1 MTFVVMAPEHPLVD
15 KITTSEY
22 KNAVAKM
29 DEASLIF
36 QEENLEIYNE
46 VYNSLREYA
55 WNMYSVSGGDAK
67 PVLQQNLSEPLT
79 VSSMVELALNN
90 STVFDHYKSTSRQK
104 NERLIAVLNSEKYF
118 SAPLDPMD
126 LELSSEEITKSEFI
140 SRRCCARFLWNTY
153 VKNQGE
159 MSLLT
164 KYSTRYNA
172 TGRTKSPVADVSV
185 SNIDFDAVLG
195 VIENE
200 IMDLPDGKHFFPNK
214 IVTKLDFLKWIKS
227 IEK

>member
-1 MTFVVMAPEHPLVD
+1 MFNID
-15 KITTSEY
+15 TTDFTLSIPILE
-22 KNAVAKM
+22 K
-29 DEASLIF
+29 SLLF
-36 QEENLEIYNE
+36 FNFSTTLNQ
-46 VYNSLREYA
+46 
-55 WNMYSVSGGDAK
+55 
-67 PVLQQNLSEPLT
+67 
-79 VSSMVELALNN
+79 SSK
-90 STVFDHYKSTSRQK
+90 H
-104 NERLIAVLNSEKYF
+104 ILNSEKYF